1 MKSHLALARKR
12 TPPFHNFQRSV
23 MYLRLVQ
30 FCASESHWNIYR
42 PPFVQRNLQ
51 VISRNNSRLL
61 LVSSATSVTWPMMQ
75 LYGYVQRRL
84 RTTNMI
90 NVLPQAN
97 AIKFITLKP
106 ETSQKVQKI
115 SNRFW
120 LAGILFSLTHGILK
134 VSFQHVSSM
143 ICPRGI
149 NSSLW
154 EDKPLDQRDA
164 QNQGSGREKYR

>member
-1 MKSHLALARKR
+1 
-12 TPPFHNFQRSV
+12 
-23 MYLRLVQ
+23 
-30 FCASESHWNIYR
+30 
-42 PPFVQRNLQ
+42 
-51 VISRNNSRLL
+51 
-61 LVSSATSVTWPMMQ
+61 MQ

-97 AIKFITLKP
+97 SIKFITLKP

-134 VSFQHVSSM
+134 VSFQHVLSM
-143 ICPRGI
+143 ICPRGF

-154 EDKPLDQRDA
+154 ADKPLDQRDA
-164 QNQGSGREKYR
+164 QNQGPGREKYR